1 MSTNSS
7 VSIGEFKVQ
16 VIQRKKQHV
25 NDNRPRR
32 NSISLSFEEFEQSS
46 IEYLEPLILKHPSP
60 QGPYRLN
67 KETTKLEISKN
78 CIEIPV
84 ETVASNFSMS
94 HKSLSLLQEAEA
106 AMALKAY
113 TMKLD
118 AVRNKSIDTPRQSEK
133 RRKSLNFYLPVS
145 DQKQIACIFKL

>member
-16 VIQRKKQHV
+16 VIQRKKEYV
-25 NDNRPRR
+25 NDNRRRR

-46 IEYLEPLILKHPSP
+46 IECLEPLILKHPSP

-84 ETVASNFSMS
+84 ETVASDFSMS
-94 HKSLSLLQEAEA
+94 HKSLSLLLEAEA
-106 AMALKAY
+106 GMALKAY

-118 AVRNKSIDTPRQSEK
+118 AVRNKSIDTPRQSLK

-145 DQKQIACIFKL
+145 DQKQVACIFKL